1 MSCLKM
7 FDPLYE
13 GTAIGVEA
21 SALGKVSEQP
31 QSLSQLSSSGIG
43 IARNDGLGPP
53 LHFGA
58 VSFGSQIQVLLQR
71 ALDTAIADVRWLN
84 LIQDRLDVSCA
95 RNLLRNEFRQIV
107 FFGLHVD
114 AKLQMF
120 GINSPDAQIRD
131 VPHRR
136 QSERGIERSLS
147 GS

>member
-1 MSCLKM
+1 MSRLKM
-7 FDPLYE
+7 FDSLNE
-13 GTAIGVEA
+13 GPGIGIEA
-21 SALGKVSEQP
+21 SALGEVSKQA
-31 QSLSQLSSSGIG
+31 QSFGQRNSSCIR
-43 IARNDGLGPP
+43 IAWSDGPGPAWH
-53 LHFGA
+53 LGA
-58 VSFGSQIQVLLQR
+58 VSFGNQIQVLLQR

-95 RNLLRNEFRQIV
+95 HNLLRNEFRQIV
-107 FFGLHVD
+107 FFGPHVD

-147 GS
+147 GN